1 MAKWMA
7 RRRRLAIAVGVVV
20 VLSSNCSLSRGRT
33 QLVHVT
39 STPPTAQVS
48 LNGESVGETPVHVEV
63 RRRDAEPVLRIEK
76 AGFGSVEKRLDRRL
90 SRRFI
95 WGDLVVA
102 LLLGGVAWA
111 GASIDSGGYGPESI
125 GFGAL
130 WSTAVLAPP
139 LALGSA
145 FEFPTEVD
153 VALRRSNGG
162 VGSVAAAAGESVRPM
177 VGGRSWPLRV
187 RGELADRSEGGEG
200 AGVRGRPWTE
210 RIGRAAERSRPP
222 ELGAEEGR

>member
-1 MAKWMA
+1 MAQWMV
-7 RRRRLAIAVGVVV
+7 RRRRFVIAVGMVV

-39 STPPTAQVS
+39 STPPSAQVS

-63 RRRDAEPVLRIEK
+63 RRRDAEPVLRIGK
-76 AGFGSVEKRLDRRL
+76 AGFGSVEKRLDRSL

-111 GASIDSGGYGPESI
+111 GASIDSGGYGPGSI

-130 WSTAVLAPP
+130 WSTAILAPP

-145 FEFPTEVD
+145 FEFPMKVD
-153 VALRRSNGG
+153 VALRRSNRG
-162 VGSVAAAAGESVRPM
+162 VGSVGAAARESVRPM
-177 VGGRSWPLRV
+177 VGGRSRLCV
-187 RGELADRSEGGEG
+187 RGELADPSVTGH
-200 AGVRGRPWTE
+200 
-210 RIGRAAERSRPP
+210 
-222 ELGAEEGR
+222 